1 MYPIGRPIWAG
12 VIFVD
17 KFLSAMKDQSV
28 CMIRLLHK
36 SNSATTR
43 RTRARPK
50 NKIEPTLCPIIYFR
64 AERED
69 DHVVVVKRDVKMT
82 NPSR

>member
-1 MYPIGRPIWAG
+1 MYPNGRPIWAG

-36 SNSATTR
+36 SATTR
-43 RTRARPK
+43 RTRALPKK
-50 NKIEPTLCPIIYFR
+50 NKIELTLCPIIYFR